1 MKIGSSE
8 AYDKNHKDLL
18 NELKSLGVAVDAR
31 ISRMNNESLRG
42 MVRFEKMKKQEPTS
56 AYNVDFESVAL
67 KQLSEAMQKEEK
79 KIFEELIQTNKK
91 HTDARLEKA
100 KQEPMYISSVE
111 EFDKMYGTPKT
122 PPTMA
127 VPPGVYDALKKIGEQ
142 DANIVKTGDMVAQ
155 LKKAID
161 QLGNETVLRTLV
173 HAQGRRLNG
182 DADVKRIL
190 DYMHRNSIPVYKEFE
205 QKDIEADSI
214 DELVDRLEQ
223 LPGVKTTILNDSY
236 PETASIIVKVDYR
249 ALDDDE
255 LNEISGRIL
264 ATITKYKPVGL
275 DELEVI
281 YHNKEVY

>member
-1 MKIGSSE
+1 MK
-8 AYDKNHKDLL
+8 
-18 NELKSLGVAVDAR
+18 KSDDGFVDV
-31 ISRMNNESLRG
+31 ESLAWSG
-42 MVRFEKMKKQEPTS
+42 LSK
-56 AYNVDFESVAL
+56 AL
-67 KQLSEAMQKEEK
+67 QAKEK
-79 KIFEELIQTNKK
+79 KLFEELTQSNKEK
-91 HTDARLEKA
+91 TDARLEKA
-100 KQEPMYISSVE
+100 KKSPLSRTKEAVEALQEPMYISSVE

-142 DANIVKTGDMVAQ
+142 DANVVKTGDMVAQ

-205 QKDIEADSI
+205 QKDIEAGSI

-223 LPGVKTTILNDSY
+223 LPGVKTTIINDSY

-249 ALDDDE
+249 ALDDTE
-255 LNEISGRIL
+255 LDGISGRIL
-264 ATITKYKPVGL
+264 ATITKHKPQGL

>member
-1 MKIGSSE
+1 MK
-8 AYDKNHKDLL
+8 
-18 NELKSLGVAVDAR
+18 KSDDGFVDV
-31 ISRMNNESLRG
+31 ESLAWSG
-42 MVRFEKMKKQEPTS
+42 LSKALQE
-56 AYNVDFESVAL
+56 
-67 KQLSEAMQKEEK
+67 QEK
-79 KIFEELIQTNKK
+79 KLFEEFAKPKK
-91 HTDARLEKA
+91 SPLSRTKEAVEAL
-100 KQEPMYISSVE
+100 QEPMSISSVE
-111 EFDKMYGTPKT
+111 EFDKVYGTPKT

-127 VPPGVYDALKKIGEQ
+127 VPPGIYDALKKMGEQ
-142 DANIVKTGDMVAQ
+142 DATVIKTGDMVTQ

-161 QLGNETVLRTLV
+161 QLGNETVLRTLI

-182 DADVKRIL
+182 DADIKRIL
-190 DYMHRNSIPVYKEFE
+190 DYMHRNSVPVYKEFK

-264 ATITKYKPVGL
+264 ATITKHKPAGL